1 MPKAV
6 LAAPLLAAILLA
18 GASPAA
24 LAQGA
29 GAPRPGILSAEQI
42 IAALRPVGAIQA
54 GTRGIRPVGPLA
66 GSAAA
71 PAAAAGAAPSQPV
84 RTAMAAKPPAV
95 DLTVHFE
102 FGSAEITPRA
112 ARALDELGRA
122 LVSASLAG
130 YRFRIEG
137 HTDTVGTP
145 EFNKNLSDQ
154 RAYAVARYLEDR
166 FAVGATRLETVG
178 LGDRML
184 LVATPPQT
192 PEERNRRVHVVNLGT

>member
-1 MPKAV
+1 MRKSLFAV
-6 LAAPLLAAILLA
+6 PVFAALLA
-18 GASPAA
+18 GVSAVA

-29 GAPRPGILSAEQI
+29 PASRPAPLSAEQI
-42 IAALRPVGAIQA
+42 IAALRPVGTIQS
-54 GTRGIRPVGPLA
+54 GTRGIRPVGP
-66 GSAAA
+66 SAA
-71 PAAAAGAAPSQPV
+71 PAAAAAPMAGGMAPPQPV
-84 RTAMAAKPPAV
+84 RTAMPAKPPAV
-95 DLTVHFE
+95 DLTVHFD

-122 LVSASLAG
+122 LVSAELNG

-145 EFNKNLSDQ
+145 DFNKNLSDQ
-154 RAYAVARYLEDR
+154 RASAVARYLEMR
-166 FAVGATRLETVG
+166 FSVGQTRLETVG
-178 LGDRML
+178 LGDRAL